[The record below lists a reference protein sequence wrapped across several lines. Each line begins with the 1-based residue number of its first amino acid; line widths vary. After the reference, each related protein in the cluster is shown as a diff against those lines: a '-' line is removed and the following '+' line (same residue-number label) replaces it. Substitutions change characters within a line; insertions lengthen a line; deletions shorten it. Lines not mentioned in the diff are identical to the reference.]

1 MSLSHWLLRRYIK
14 IKKDACF
21 LACFLY
27 SFLKLLILII
37 RIVIQTDLWTDS
49 RVAVLLSSHCKNVAL
64 SRVCDMGKH
73 VPLTCFC
80 DFNFLALYS
89 SLEGQY

>member
-1 MSLSHWLLRRYIK
+1 MPY
-14 IKKDACF
+14 
-21 LACFLY
+21 LAYFLY
-27 SFLKLLILII
+27 SFVKLLLLII
-37 RIVIQTDLWTDS
+37 RIVIQTDLQTDS
-49 RVAVLLSSHCKNVAL
+49 RVAVLLSSRCKNVVL

-80 DFNFLALYS
+80 DFNFLALDF